1 MGMGMGYGHMGFYGV
16 PWMMLGMIIF
26 WIVLFVIGFFLI
38 KSFISEKPRQLDSL
52 ELLNIRLVK
61 GEITEEEYIRLKD
74 IIKK

>member
-1 MGMGMGYGHMGFYGV
+1 MGMGYGHMGFYGIS
-16 PWMMLGMIIF
+16 WTMLGMVIF
-26 WIVLFVIGFFLI
+26 WVILFVIGFFLI
-38 KSFISEKPRQLDSL
+38 KSFIYEKPRQLDSL